1 MLKYAVIVLCCLA
14 SLLSYGRGEDDKP
27 YLIVLG
33 VAQDGGYPHAG
44 CEKVCCTK
52 ARKKPA
58 NHRNVASVALV
69 DPSQDKWWLFDATPD
84 FPDQLHLFR
93 QLTDAKFKYLPD
105 GIFLTHAH
113 IGHYTGLMHLGR
125 EVMGAKGVKVYVMP
139 NMKSFLEQNGPW
151 SQLVALHNIDLVP
164 IEDNIGVAGR
174 TVLNDVDSITVAPLS
189 VPHRDE
195 YSETVGFRITASGRK
210 FLYIPDID
218 KWDKWG
224 NNIVDEVAG
233 VDYAL
238 LDGTF
243 YKGDEL
249 PGRNMSEVPHPFVME
264 TVKLFNESADKAI
277 RGKIYFIH
285 LNHTNPLLWD
295 ERKRSEVEKQGYHI
309 AREGQ
314 LIR

>member
-1 MLKYAVIVLCCLA
+1 MLKYAVVVMCCLV
-14 SLLSYGRGEDDKP
+14 SLLSYGKEDDKP

-44 CEKVCCTK
+44 CEKVCCAK

-69 DPSQDKWWLFDATPD
+69 DPVQHKWWLFDATPD

-93 QLTDAKFKYLPD
+93 QLTGAKFKYLPD

-151 SQLVALHNIDLVP
+151 SQLVALHNIELVP
-164 IEDNIGVAGR
+164 IEDNIGAAGR
-174 TVLNDVDSITVAPLS
+174 TVLNEDNSIVVAPVS

-195 YSETVGFRITASGRK
+195 YSETVGFRITANDRK

-224 NNIVDEVAG
+224 KNIVDEVSG

-243 YKGDEL
+243 YRGDEL

-264 TVKLFNESADKAI
+264 TMKLFNERADKAV
-277 RGKIYFIH
+277 REKIYFIH

-295 ERKRSEVEKQGYHI
+295 QGKRSEVERQAYNI